1 MGQIELLAI
10 QLASAIVDNNNNV
23 NNIEESY
30 AILGITMNK
39 ILTEIKLEHM
49 SRANE
54 LREMNAQMH

>member
-1 MGQIELLAI
+1 MGQIEMLAI
-10 QLASAIVDNNNNV
+10 QLANAIVDNNDNV

-30 AILGITMNK
+30 AILGIAMNK

-54 LREMNAQMH
+54 MRRIDQMC

>member
-1 MGQIELLAI
+1 MGQIEMLAI
-10 QLASAIVDNNNNV
+10 QLANAIVDNNDNI

-30 AILGITMNK
+30 AILGIAMNK

-54 LREMNAQMH
+54 MRRIDQMS

>member
-1 MGQIELLAI
+1 MGQIEMLAI
-10 QLASAIVDNNNNV
+10 QLANAIVDNNDNV

-30 AILGITMNK
+30 AILGIAMNK

-54 LREMNAQMH
+54 MRRIDQMG

>member
-1 MGQIELLAI
+1 MGQIEMLAI
-10 QLASAIVDNNNNV
+10 QLANAIVDNNDNV

-30 AILGITMNK
+30 AILGIAMNK

-54 LREMNAQMH
+54 MRRIDQMS